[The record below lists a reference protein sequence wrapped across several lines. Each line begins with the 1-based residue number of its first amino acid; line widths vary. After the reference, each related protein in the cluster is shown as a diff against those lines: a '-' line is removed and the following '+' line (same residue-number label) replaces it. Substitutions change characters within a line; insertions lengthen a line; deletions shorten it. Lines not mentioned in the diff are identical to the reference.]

1 MASKSRLCSLC
12 GGEENDGRP
21 MLTVDGTHI
30 CFQCVE
36 GMTYKMLCS
45 EIGEIAAERILALI
59 RGTHPEIL
67 PQNEEDDYTA
77 LEVETKDISDLAT
90 PAQLHE
96 SLNRYVIGQDLAK
109 KTLCVAVY
117 NHYLRLRQ
125 QEDEENT
132 EIEKSN
138 ILLAGSTGS
147 GKTLLAKT
155 LAKILDVPFCIAD
168 ATTLTEAGYVGE
180 DVENIVLRLL
190 QAADMNVAKAERGII
205 YIDEIDKIGRKTQN
219 VSITRDVSG
228 EGVQQALLKIIE
240 GTECNIPP
248 KGGRKHPNEQYI
260 TVNTDR
266 ILFICGGA
274 FVGLED
280 IIRKRL
286 GASSIGFSSVADERN
301 RKEFTEAEVLAKAI
315 PEDLFQFGMI
325 PELVGRLPIF
335 AALTRLSEDQLVQLL
350 TEPRNALVK
359 QYSKLLQMSDA
370 KLSIQPEAL
379 RAMAKIAIERGTGAR
394 ALRGIFEKLML
405 DVMYAVPSDKEIK
418 EVIITE
424 ACVLGEEEPTLVR
437 EKLDPK
443 PVVKPKARPG
453 RPRKNAS

>member
-1 MASKSRLCSLC
+1 MASKNRLCSLC
-12 GGEENDGRP
+12 GGEENEGRP
-21 MLTVDGTHI
+21 MLTIDGANI

-45 EIGEIAAERILALI
+45 EIGDIAAERIVSLV
-59 RGTHPEIL
+59 RGTHPEVL
-67 PQNEEDDYTA
+67 PQEEGADDST
-77 LEVETKDISDLAT
+77 LEIESKSIESLPT

-96 SLNRYVIGQDLAK
+96 QLNRFVIGQDLAK
-109 KTLCVAVY
+109 KTLCVAVF

-125 QEDEENT
+125 EKTNDDV

-155 LAKILDVPFCIAD
+155 LARILDVPFCIAD

-180 DVENIVLRLL
+180 DVENIILRLL
-190 QAADMNVAKAERGII
+190 QAADMNVSKAERGII

-260 TVNTDR
+260 RVNTDR

-286 GASSIGFSSVADERN
+286 GAANIGFSSIEDERSK
-301 RKEFTEAEVLAKAI
+301 KEFTEEEVLAKAV

-335 AALTRLSEDQLVQLL
+335 AALTTLTEDQLMSLL
-350 TEPRNALVK
+350 TEPRNALTK
-359 QYSKLLQMSDA
+359 QYEKLLKMNNVE
-370 KLSIQPEAL
+370 LEIQPDAL
-379 RAMAKIAIERGTGAR
+379 RAMARQAIERGTGAR
-394 ALRGIFEKLML
+394 ALRGLFEKLML
-405 DVMYAVPSDKEIK
+405 EVMYQVPSDKSITKVLITADCVEGK
-418 EVIITE
+418 E
-424 ACVLGEEEPTLVR
+424 GPTLIR
-437 EKLDPK
+437 QEKASKPAPK
-443 PVVKPKARPG
+443 RGRKKA
-453 RPRKNAS
+453 S